1 MIKKIAIY
9 GKGGIGKSTTVANL
23 SAVYANN
30 DLNCLVIGCD
40 PKADTTRTLCGRRIP
55 TVVDTLKNNRKPS
68 EEDIIVKGYNDI
80 LCVESG
86 GPEPGV
92 GCAGRGVIVAMK
104 RLENLGVFDKDL
116 DVVIYDVLG
125 DVVCGGFSVPLREK
139 YADEVIIVTSGEY
152 MSLYAANNIVK
163 GIKKLKG
170 NLSGII
176 CNCRNVDHEKEIVS
190 EFASKIGTR
199 IIGTI
204 NRSNLIQESELDAKT
219 VVEKYPESKEASE
232 YEALATNIMENKVF
246 TTPEPMDDEEF
257 EKFFKSFLEWMKII
271 SYAQGNHFYMVWR
284 CFLYIIYNISFTFL
298 KPNTI
303 IFNNI

>member
-23 SAVYANN
+23 SAVWAND

-40 PKADTTRTLCGRRIP
+40 PKADTTRTLYGSRIP
-55 TVVDTLKNNRKPS
+55 T
-68 EEDIIVKGYNDI
+68 IVRTIKENKKAGRDEFVFKGYKDI

-104 RLENLGVFDKDL
+104 RLEKLGVFDEDL

-139 YADEVIIVTSGEY
+139 YADEVVIVTSGEF
-152 MSLYAANNIVK
+152 MSLYAANNIVR

-170 NLSGII
+170 NLTGIV
-176 CNCRNVDHEKEIVS
+176 CNCRNVDNEEEIVN
-190 EFASKIGTR
+190 EFAKRIGTHVL
-199 IIGTI
+199 GTI
-204 NRSNLIQESELDAKT
+204 HRSNLIQEAELDAKT
-219 VVEKYPESKEASE
+219 VVEKYPESDEAQE
-232 YEALATNIMENKVF
+232 YRDLASNIMNGENVSH
-246 TTPEPMDDEEF
+246 PEPMSDEELDEF
-257 EKFFKSFLEWMKII
+257 LKSFL
-271 SYAQGNHFYMVWR
+271 
-284 CFLYIIYNISFTFL
+284 
-298 KPNTI
+298 
-303 IFNNI
+303 